1 VNILL
6 VRPAPPPETIGLQH
20 VMVVEP
26 LELEVL
32 AATLPDRHEVRIVDM
47 ILESDPLEDFIRD
60 FDPDI
65 LAVTGYITH
74 MGVIRDYCRRAKVV
88 KPGLVTVA
96 GGVHIE
102 KNAADADSPWID
114 YRVIRNAVK
123 VFPELVAFIE
133 GDSSE
138 CPSCVLSPLERPGE
152 LPALDFTFPHP
163 RRDLTR
169 RYRDRYF
176 YVFHN
181 KVAALKTSFGCP
193 AKCSFCYCREITDG
207 RYCER
212 PMSDVLDELAD
223 IDQSEIFIIDDNF
236 LASRRRLTDFLDGL
250 DDRGITK
257 HYLVFGRADFIIK
270 YPALME
276 RFRKRGLRT
285 VIVGLES
292 FDDDE
297 LNDMNKSVSA
307 ADNELALGIL
317 RELGI
322 GCYASII
329 LNPDWDQND
338 FARLRRKVRELGILF
353 ANYQPL
359 TPLPGTAMTVAAE
372 DLVVD
377 RQKYSHWDLAHLVVK
392 PGRLSASEYYGEII
406 KLYTASVVHPLTVLR
421 HLKYPLKDVLRI
433 STGAFKVW
441 RQYRAKMK
449 EATSHG

>member
-1 VNILL
+1 
-6 VRPAPPPETIGLQH
+6 
-20 VMVVEP
+20 MVVEP

-32 AATLPDRHEVRIVDM
+32 AATLPDRHEVHIVDM
-47 ILESDPLEDFIRD
+47 ILESAPLEDFIRE

-65 LAVTGYITH
+65 LGVTGYITH
-74 MGVIRDYCRRAKVV
+74 MEVIQDYCRRAKGV

-102 KNAADADSPWID
+102 KNPADADSPWID
-114 YRVIRNAVK
+114 FRVVRNAVK
-123 VFPELVAFIE
+123 VFPELVE
-133 GDSSE
+133 MVETGSSGHL
-138 CPSCVLSPLERPGE
+138 PGVLIPQEKAGE
-152 LPALDFTFPHP
+152 LPPLDFTFPHP

-207 RYCER
+207 RYRER
-212 PMSDVLDELAD
+212 PMSDVLDELEN

-236 LASRRRLTDFLDGL
+236 LASRRRLTEFLDGVE
-250 DDRGITK
+250 DRGISK

-270 YPALME
+270 YPELME
-276 RFRKRGLRT
+276 RFRKKGLRT

-297 LNDMNKSVSA
+297 LADLNKSVSA

-329 LNPDWDQND
+329 LNPDWDRDD
-338 FARLRRKVRELGILF
+338 FTRLRRKVRELGILF

-359 TPLPGTAMTVAAE
+359 TPLPGTEMTVAAE

-377 RQKYSHWDLAHLVVK
+377 RKKYSHWDLAHLVVR
-392 PGRLSASEYYGEII
+392 PGRLSARDYYGEII
-406 KLYTASVVHPLTVLR
+406 KLYTASVVHPLTILR
-421 HLKYPLKDVLRI
+421 HLRYPLKDVLRI

-441 RQYRAKMK
+441 RQYRAKMR
-449 EATSHG
+449 EAGSHGGI